1 MRTLVVDASV
11 VLEALLQAGPA
22 RRLLSSS
29 DVRAPELLDLEVL
42 SVLRRR
48 TLAGRLP
55 ESQAVA
61 VLEVYSRLT
70 IERHSSWPLLASIW
84 QLRHDLTACDAAY
97 VALAHRLDCPLVTL
111 DQALLRAPRRPCA
124 VEVLE
129 ETPIDPP

>member
-1 MRTLVVDASV
+1 MRT
-11 VLEALLQAGPA
+11 LEALLQAGPA
-22 RRLLSSS
+22 RRLRSSS

-84 QLRHDLTACDAAY
+84 QLRHNLTACDAAY